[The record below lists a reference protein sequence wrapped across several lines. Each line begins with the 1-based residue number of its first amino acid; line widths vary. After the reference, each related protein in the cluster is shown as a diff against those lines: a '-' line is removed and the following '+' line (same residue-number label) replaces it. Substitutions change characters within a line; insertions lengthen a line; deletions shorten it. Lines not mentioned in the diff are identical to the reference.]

1 MGKKQKT
8 NAIRMLEQQKIA
20 FDLIEYELTG
30 DQVDGV
36 TVANKIGYPV
46 FVVYKTLLVTAGP
59 QKYFVCIIPVNNE
72 LNLKEVAKVVG
83 EKKVELLH
91 LKDLLPTTG
100 YIRGGCSPIGMKKL
114 FPTIVD
120 ASAENLDFII
130 VSGGK
135 IGLQVKLTLPD
146 LLIMTK
152 GKIETIRKIE
162 SE

>member
-1 MGKKQKT
+1 MAKKQKT
-8 NAIRMLEQQKIA
+8 NAVRMLEQQKIP
-20 FDLIEYELTG
+20 FELIEYELTG

-59 QKYFVCIIPVNNE
+59 NKYYVCIIPVDQE
-72 LNLKEVAKVVG
+72 LHLKRVAREVG

-120 ASAENLDFII
+120 SSAENNDYII
-130 VSGGK
+130 VSGGR
-135 IGLQVKLTLPD
+135 IGLQVKVTLAD
-146 LLIMTK
+146 LLHMTN
-152 GKIETIRKIE
+152 GKTALITNSKMD
-162 SE
+162 

>member
-1 MGKKQKT
+1 MAKKQKT
-8 NAIRMLEQQKIA
+8 NAVRMLEQQKIP
-20 FDLIEYELTG
+20 FELIEYELTG

-59 QKYFVCIIPVNNE
+59 NKYYVCIIPVDQE
-72 LNLKEVAKVVG
+72 LHLKRVGREVG

-120 ASAENLDFII
+120 SSAENNDYII
-130 VSGGK
+130 VSGGR
-135 IGLQVKLTLPD
+135 IGLQVKLALTD
-146 LLIMTK
+146 LLHMTK
-152 GKIETIRKIE
+152 GKTALITNSKMD
-162 SE
+162 

>member
-8 NAIRMLEQQKIA
+8 NAVRILEQQKIS

-46 FVVYKTLLVTAGP
+46 FVVYKTLLVTAGSN
-59 QKYFVCIIPVNNE
+59 KYFVCIIPVDNE
-72 LNLKEVAKVVG
+72 LNLKSVAKVVG
-83 EKKVELLH
+83 EKKVELLP

-120 ASAENLDFII
+120 ASAQNLDYII

-135 IGLQVKLTLPD
+135 IGLQVKLTVPE
-146 LLIMTK
+146 LLQMTK
-152 GKIETIRKIE
+152 GELVSISKKK
-162 SE
+162 SD

>member
-1 MGKKQKT
+1 MTKKQKT
-8 NAIRMLEQQKIA
+8 NAVRMLEQQKIA

-46 FVVYKTLLVTAGP
+46 FVVYKTLLVTAGSN
-59 QKYFVCIIPVNNE
+59 KYYVCIIPVDQE
-72 LNLKEVAKVVG
+72 LNLKSVAKEVG

-120 ASAENLDFII
+120 SSAENYDYII
-130 VSGGK
+130 VSGGR
-135 IGLQVKLTLPD
+135 IGLQVKLSLTD
-146 LLIMTK
+146 LLRMTK
-152 GKIETIRKIE
+152 GKTAVISNSKND
-162 SE
+162 

>member
-1 MGKKQKT
+1 MAKKQKT
-8 NAIRMLEQQKIA
+8 NAVRMLEQQKIP
-20 FDLIEYELTG
+20 FELIEYELTG

-36 TVANKIGYPV
+36 TAANKIGYPV

-59 QKYFVCIIPVNNE
+59 NKYYVCIIPVDQE
-72 LNLKEVAKVVG
+72 LHLKRVGREVG

-120 ASAENLDFII
+120 SSAENNDYII
-130 VSGGK
+130 VSGGR
-135 IGLQVKLTLPD
+135 IGLQVKLALAD
-146 LLIMTK
+146 LLHMTK
-152 GKIETIRKIE
+152 GKTALITNSKMD
-162 SE
+162 

>member
-1 MGKKQKT
+1 MAKKQKT
-8 NAIRMLEQQKIA
+8 NAVRMLEQQKIP
-20 FDLIEYELTG
+20 FELIEYELTG

-59 QKYFVCIIPVNNE
+59 NKYYVCIIPVDQE
-72 LNLKEVAKVVG
+72 LHLKRVAREVG

-120 ASAENLDFII
+120 SSAENNDYII
-130 VSGGK
+130 VSGGR
-135 IGLQVKLTLPD
+135 IGLQVKVTLAD
-146 LLIMTK
+146 LLHMTK
-152 GKIETIRKIE
+152 GKTALITNSKMD
-162 SE
+162 

>member
-8 NAIRMLEQQKIA
+8 NAVRILEQQKIS
-20 FDLIEYELTG
+20 FDLIEYDLSG

-46 FVVYKTLLVTAGP
+46 FVVYKTLLVTAGTN
-59 QKYFVCIIPVNNE
+59 KYFVCIIPVDKE
-72 LNLKEVAKVVG
+72 LDLKSVAKVVG
-83 EKKVELLH
+83 EKKVELLS

-114 FPTIVD
+114 FPTIID
-120 ASAENLDFII
+120 ESAQNLDYII

-135 IGLQVKLTLPD
+135 IGLQVKLAVPN
-146 LLIMTK
+146 LLKMTK
-152 GKIETIRKIE
+152 GKLTSISKKK
-162 SE
+162 SD

>member
-1 MGKKQKT
+1 MAKKQKT
-8 NAIRMLEQQKIA
+8 NAVRMLEQQKIP
-20 FDLIEYELTG
+20 FELIEYELTG

-59 QKYFVCIIPVNNE
+59 NKYYVCIIPVDQE
-72 LNLKEVAKVVG
+72 LHFKRVAKEVG

-120 ASAENLDFII
+120 SSAENNDYII
-130 VSGGK
+130 VSGGR
-135 IGLQVKLTLPD
+135 IGLQVKLALAD
-146 LLIMTK
+146 LLHMTK
-152 GKIETIRKIE
+152 GKTALITNSKMD
-162 SE
+162 